1 MAKTPKPKNYEQM
14 ADELAKLVDWFESSQ
29 VNLDESVVKYQQAM
43 ELLEQME
50 NYLKTA
56 QNKVKKIA
64 VKFEEQ

>member
-1 MAKTPKPKNYEQM
+1 MVKNPKSKNYEQM
-14 ADELAKLVDWFESSQ
+14 ANELAKLVEWFESSQ

-64 VKFEEQ
+64 VKLEE